1 MSTTYPNSRRRAVR
15 QAIAAAPRF
24 DDLKTR
30 WLQDPAFRAAY
41 DAIEDPLEGVEIHAH
56 TWNYR
61 VIEFDGADGEPW
73 RAIHE
78 VHYLDDQP
86 AAYSDTPA
94 DATWYPTAG
103 GWEDPRALLE
113 RLAAALDKPI
123 LRPAD
128 FHSEEPEAPEIR
140 AP

>member
-1 MSTTYPNSRRRAVR
+1 MSTTYHSICRCLRP
-15 QAIAAAPRF
+15 AIKLSLRF
-24 DDLKTR
+24 DELKQR
-30 WLQDPAFRAAY
+30 WLQHPAFRAAY

-61 VIEFDGADGEPW
+61 VIEFDGTDGEPW

-78 VHYLDDQP
+78 VHYRNGQP

-94 DATWYPTAG
+94 GIVWHPTAD

-113 RLAAALDKPI
+113 RLASALDKPI
-123 LRPAD
+123 LTPAD
-128 FHSEEPEAPEIR
+128 FPAEA
-140 AP
+140 

>member
-1 MSTTYPNSRRRAVR
+1 MTTTEPDDSRTQPFADIK
-15 QAIAAAPRF
+15 A
-24 DDLKTR
+24 R
-30 WLQDPAFRAAY
+30 WLQDPAVRAAY
-41 DAIEDPLEGVEIHAH
+41 DAIEDPLEGVEVRVHH
-56 TWNYR
+56 WNYR

-78 VHYLDDQP
+78 VHYCNDQP

-94 DATWYPTAG
+94 GIVWHPTTG

-123 LRPAD
+123 LTPAD
-128 FHSEEPEAPEIR
+128 FPAEAEKNE
-140 AP
+140 